1 MSLLSEI
8 KNRFT
13 SVLADY
19 ADDVEPLLAMLKPSQ
34 DEKFGDYQ
42 LNCAMPIG
50 KKSKRPPREVAGEIV
65 AKVDLDGLCEK
76 VEIAGPGFI
85 NLTLDKNFV
94 TSQVKSAL
102 ADERLGVTPCP
113 NPQTVIID
121 FSSPNVAKPMHVGHI
136 RSTVIGDSLAK
147 IMRFLG
153 HNVITDNHLG
163 DWGTQFGMI
172 IYGYKN
178 FANAEKYEAAPVLE
192 LSTIYRYVRRLMD
205 YFEKKAS
212 QPRLEAELLTLKE
225 KVAELES
232 AEHENEKA
240 AKKAAKNLKSL
251 KNKIA
256 SVEGAT
262 ASLADYFVTT
272 ANDSDFSNDL
282 EKHKDIAQ
290 AVLLETAK
298 LHEGDAENVALWNE
312 FMPHCQDEIQRVYA
326 RLDIEFDHTF
336 GESHYHSMLGDVVED
351 FKTKGIAEES
361 EGALCVFLDG
371 FEAPM
376 IIQKRD
382 GAFLYSTT
390 DLATIKFRMDKWK
403 PDAVL
408 YVVDHRQSDH
418 FDKLFAAA
426 RKWGYS
432 GPDFFHCSFG
442 TVMGEDGKPYK
453 TRSGDTIGLEGLL
466 NRAVEEAHTLVN
478 EVNEKRPEAE
488 RLTSDECK
496 DVANVIGLGGLK
508 YADLSQHR
516 SSDYVFSYE
525 KMLALKGDTAPYVQY
540 SYARV
545 YGIFRKG
552 DFEPNTQDV
561 SATKLMLENPAER
574 SLAIKLLRFEEALS
588 DILTEYKPNL
598 LTGYLF
604 ELSQLFA
611 SFFEQCPVLKA
622 ETEELK
628 QSRFLLCDLTARVIK
643 QGLSLLGIQVRQK
656 M

>member
-1 MSLLSEI
+1 M
-8 KNRFT
+8 
-13 SVLADY
+13 
-19 ADDVEPLLAMLKPSQ
+19 
-34 DEKFGDYQ
+34 
-42 LNCAMPIG
+42 
-50 KKSKRPPREVAGEIV
+50 
-65 AKVDLDGLCEK
+65 
-76 VEIAGPGFI
+76 
-85 NLTLDKNFV
+85 
-94 TSQVKSAL
+94 
-102 ADERLGVTPCP
+102 
-113 NPQTVIID
+113 
-121 FSSPNVAKPMHVGHI
+121 
-136 RSTVIGDSLAK
+136 
-147 IMRFLG
+147 
-153 HNVITDNHLG
+153 
-163 DWGTQFGMI
+163 
-172 IYGYKN
+172 
-178 FANAEKYEAAPVLE
+178 
-192 LSTIYRYVRRLMD
+192 
-205 YFEKKAS
+205 
-212 QPRLEAELLTLKE
+212 
-225 KVAELES
+225 
-232 AEHENEKA
+232 
-240 AKKAAKNLKSL
+240 
-251 KNKIA
+251 
-256 SVEGAT
+256 
-262 ASLADYFVTT
+262 
-272 ANDSDFSNDL
+272 
-282 EKHKDIAQ
+282 
-290 AVLLETAK
+290 
-298 LHEGDAENVALWNE
+298 
-312 FMPHCQDEIQRVYA
+312 
-326 RLDIEFDHTF
+326 
-336 GESHYHSMLGDVVED
+336 
-351 FKTKGIAEES
+351 
-361 EGALCVFLDG
+361 FLDG

-466 NRAVEEAHTLVN
+466 NRAVEEARTLVN